1 MVFYNSDGSLD
12 FYYLN
17 VLVFLANILF
27 GYYHRTPVVVVS
39 SVVCLAIIFYLRER
53 DGEEKE
59 GTGFV
64 MDQIALL
71 GVLVPGLVVWLRTG
85 PQNHPI
91 AGTLF
96 VLGLALYVSG
106 LLYKTYG
113 HSEETQTREYWRFI
127 MHLFSTSGHL
137 ALLFEPALLALL
149 SKRA

>member
-1 MVFYNSDGSLD
+1 MVFYNSDGSID

-27 GYYHRTPVVVVS
+27 GYYHRAPIVVIS
-39 SVVCLAIIFYLRER
+39 SVICLAIIFYLRER

-59 GTGFV
+59 GTGFLL
-64 MDQIALL
+64 DQIALL
-71 GVLVPGLVVWLRTG
+71 GVLVPGILVWLRTG
-85 PQNHPI
+85 PQNHPV

-96 VLGLALYVSG
+96 VLGLTLYVSG
-106 LLYKTYG
+106 LLYKTFG
-113 HSEETQTREYWRFI
+113 HSEETQAREYWRLI
-127 MHLFSTSGHL
+127 MHLFSTSGHI